1 MSNESTP
8 ATAAA
13 PAQAAPPSPTVALFQ
28 KAHAKI
34 VTLQRVEEQLN
45 NLLDQRKRLQDELR
59 DVQTQIND
67 EINRV
72 VQQAEDTSAKV
83 QTAFT
88 ESPTGGK
95 KKGRGEPI
103 QMEVE
108 AM

>member
-1 MSNESTP
+1 MSND
-8 ATAAA
+8 AAVANA
-13 PAQAAPPSPTVALFQ
+13 PAQAPAAAPSPTVALFQ

-45 NLLDQRKRLQDELR
+45 NLLEQRKKLQEELR
-59 DVQTQIND
+59 GVQGQIND

-72 VQQAEDTSAKV
+72 VQQAEDTSERV
-83 QTAFT
+83 HNAFA

-95 KKGRGEPI
+95 KREPI

>member
-8 ATAAA
+8 ATAPAA
-13 PAQAAPPSPTVALFQ
+13 AVSPTVAMFQ

-45 NLLDQRKRLQDELR
+45 TLLEQRKRLQDELR
-59 DVQTQIND
+59 EVQTQIND

-72 VQQAEDTSAKV
+72 VHQAEDASERVTE
-83 QTAFT
+83 AFK
-88 ESPTGGK
+88 ESPTQAK
-95 KKGRGEPI
+95 PNRRKAAGEPI